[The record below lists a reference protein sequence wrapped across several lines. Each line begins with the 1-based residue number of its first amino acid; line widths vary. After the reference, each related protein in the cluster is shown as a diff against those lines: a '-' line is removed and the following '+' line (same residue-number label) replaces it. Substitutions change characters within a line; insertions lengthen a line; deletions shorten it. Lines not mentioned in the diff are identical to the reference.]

1 VCHVPPQAEYRRS
14 CIVIAKTVAV
24 GMTVALIIDA
34 PLVRMLLLTP
44 ALMRLPG
51 RLNGWAP
58 SR

>member
-1 VCHVPPQAEYRRS
+1 VRHVPPRAEYRRS

-34 PLVRMLLLTP
+34 SLVRVLLRP

-51 RLNGWAP
+51 RLNWWAP
-58 SR
+58 NR